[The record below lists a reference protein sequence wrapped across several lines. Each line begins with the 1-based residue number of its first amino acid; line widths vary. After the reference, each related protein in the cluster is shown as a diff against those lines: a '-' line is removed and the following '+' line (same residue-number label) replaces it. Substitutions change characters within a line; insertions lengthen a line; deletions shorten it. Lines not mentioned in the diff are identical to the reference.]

1 MRRFMT
7 AACATTLGITLSTA
21 FAAAGSASAATTHHA
36 MPAGTTIV
44 VSPGQSIQAAVNH
57 AHPGDTVLLK
67 RGVYHQSV
75 QIRTNGITLR
85 GSGNSRHG
93 TVLKPAARKP
103 HSLCTRAFGVT
114 GVCILAKKVNMQSGA
129 VLQKVRNDTVTGMYV
144 TGFPANGVFGYGT
157 KGLTVTRTT
166 AVNDGDYGISRFEST
181 RTLFAGDTAV
191 GNHEAGFYVGD
202 SPHADTVVRDNVAVG
217 NQFGIFVRHARGVT
231 VSHNLATRNCQGI
244 LVLDDGQKG
253 GAGNAAILRNVV
265 AGNNK
270 FCAKSMDTPVST
282 RGGGILLLGATNT
295 LVAHNAVSRNTGR
308 QFNSGGIVVLSA
320 SKLTH
325 GSNPNHDTIAANHA
339 FRNRPA
345 DLIWDGTGVG
355 VHFVANHCG
364 ISHPAGLCH

>member
-1 MRRFMT
+1 MRRFIT

-21 FAAAGSASAATTHHA
+21 FAAAGPASAAAAHQA
-36 MPAGTTIV
+36 RPAGTIV

-57 AHPGDTVLLK
+57 ARPGDTILLK

-75 QIRTNGITLR
+75 QIRTDGITLR

-93 TVLKPAARKP
+93 TVLEPAARKP
-103 HSLCTRAFGVT
+103 HTLCTSAFGVT
-114 GVCILAKKVNMQSGA
+114 GVCILAKKVNPKNGA
-129 VLQKVRNDTVTGMYV
+129 VLRPVNNDTITGMYV

-157 KGLTVTRTT
+157 GGLTVTNVS
-166 AVNDGDYGISRFEST
+166 AVNDGDYGISRFVST

-217 NQFGIFVRHARGVT
+217 NQFGIFVRHARHVL
-231 VSHNLATRNCQGI
+231 VFHNLAVRNCQGI

-253 GAGNAAILRNVV
+253 GAGNAAILHNVA

-270 FCAKSMDTPVST
+270 FCPKTKDTPVNIK
-282 RGGGILLLGATNT
+282 GGGILLLGATRT
-295 LVAHNAVSRNTGR
+295 LVAHNAVSGNVGR

-320 SKLTH
+320 AKISH
-325 GSNPNHDTIAANHA
+325 GSNPNHDIIAANRA
-339 FRNRPA
+339 FHNRPA

-364 ISHPAGLCH
+364 TSAPAGLCH